1 METLDRPR
9 FRRPPREPAWDL
21 MRPYPL
27 DAMAQ
32 LGMSTIGIIVRG
44 GRLACG
50 LSQRQLA
57 ALAGMNQSTI
67 SRLENGQL
75 RHFKFQ
81 RLATVIGV
89 INDPLLGRPARPNRW
104 S

>member
-1 METLDRPR
+1 MQTLDRPR
-9 FRRPPREPAWDL
+9 YRRPPREPAWGL

-27 DAMAQ
+27 DALAQ
-32 LGMSTIGIIVRG
+32 VGMSAIGVIVRG

-57 ALAGMNQSTI
+57 ALSGMNQSTI

-75 RHFKFQ
+75 RYFKFQ
-81 RLATVIGV
+81 RLATVLGV
-89 INDPLLGRPARPNRW
+89 IHDPRLGRPARLNRW